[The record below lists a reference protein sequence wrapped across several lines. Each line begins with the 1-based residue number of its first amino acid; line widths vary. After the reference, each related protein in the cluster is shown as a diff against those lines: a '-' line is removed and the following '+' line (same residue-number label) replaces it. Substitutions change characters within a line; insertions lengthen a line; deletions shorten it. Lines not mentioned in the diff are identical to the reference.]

1 MANPDKIL
9 SLATQAGKCL
19 LESGA
24 ETYRVE
30 DTICRICKSLKME
43 HAESICMP
51 TAIYVTATM
60 DGKSY
65 TKVSRI
71 SNRSTNLNK
80 VDLINQLS
88 RDAETLTEDQ
98 FERKLDEILHD
109 TPYSNP
115 KDLCFAGVSAFGF
128 TLLFNGSPA
137 DAIISFFIGIL
148 VRWIEKTLS
157 SLQMN
162 NFFTG
167 AISAATLTWLTLLL
181 NALGLV
187 ASAETVTIGVLML
200 LVPGL
205 AITNAVRDS
214 IAGDLISGL
223 ARAAE
228 ALLIAVSVALGNG
241 VGMMIWM
248 WMGGIIG

>member
-9 SLATQAGKCL
+9 ELATQAGKCL

-30 DTICRICKSLKME
+30 DTICRICRSLKVE
-43 HAESICMP
+43 DAESICLP
-51 TAIYVTATM
+51 TGIYVTATM
-60 DGKSY
+60 NGKSY
-65 TKVSRI
+65 TKIARI

-80 VDLINQLS
+80 VDRINQLS
-88 RDAETLTEDQ
+88 RDAMHLSEDE
-98 FERKLDEILHD
+98 FEAQLNQILNE
-109 TPYSNP
+109 TPYSSAV
-115 KDLCFAGVSAFGF
+115 DLFFAALSAFGF
-128 TLLFNGSPA
+128 TLVFGGTVNDGIMA
-137 DAIISFFIGIL
+137 FFLGIL
-148 VRWIEKTLS
+148 VRFLDKNLS
-157 SLQMN
+157 RLEMN
-162 NFFTG
+162 GFFSV
-167 AISAATLTWLTLLL
+167 AISSACLTFL
-181 NALGLV
+181 ALMF
-187 ASAETVTIGVLML
+187 SAIGFVYSSETVIIGTIML

-228 ALLIAVSVALGNG
+228 ALLIAVAVALGNG
-241 VGMMIWM
+241 AGMVLWI